1 MVLLPTPR
9 SLSYNWLAQGGP
21 ANIIYTY
28 EGRIK
33 SRNVWICVSTWIVMC
48 LQAMSKQWKEDWNKD
63 ECPPVPRIF
72 WFYFFISNL
81 RDLQTLLGLGFEFPH
96 EESAALQFTDTGC
109 TETHWWS
116 YTYIKLCRSVVLV
129 SVDFRQKWTF
139 PQYICA
145 VHQHRF
151 ANFIFPHRIA
161 GGLWDWTFWSVAK
174 PKQNH
179 HNWI

>member
-1 MVLLPTPR
+1 MKCKIWFTGGVSAVSLELGPNLHDIYHSCSSMVLLPTPR

-96 EESAALQFTDTGC
+96 ESAALQFTDTGC
-109 TETHWWS
+109 W
-116 YTYIKLCRSVVLV
+116 VLYRDPMV
-129 SVDFRQKWTF
+129 
-139 PQYICA
+139 IL
-145 VHQHRF
+145 HLH
-151 ANFIFPHRIA
+151 
-161 GGLWDWTFWSVAK
+161 
-174 PKQNH
+174 
-179 HNWI
+179 